1 LVNLYDNVEH
11 EKHLDKY
18 KINANI
24 AMATIVLSIFVDM
37 LGYSML
43 IPLLPS
49 IAKEYGAGDF
59 LIGIITASNAFAA
72 LIFAPI
78 WGKLSD
84 NVGRKPILIVSQA
97 GTLASFLLLGVSNSI
112 TGILASRLL
121 DGIFGG
127 QMPIVRAY
135 VSDITTPQT
144 RPLKVAKIQVAS
156 AISFILG
163 PSIGGFLGIIN
174 WRIPAFLAVGLSG
187 IAIILTAT
195 KIIESMPKQRRE
207 DLKKIL
213 ENKRKSENKKKT
225 ILNRRFILR
234 INQFFIVNL
243 ITLMFTTSMALV
255 IDERY
260 HRPVSDIGLLMT
272 TIGILMILNASLIMK
287 RFLKFVGEKRALII
301 SIFAFIPTLLTFAFL
316 NQFWM
321 MYLFVIPF
329 AFCRTTVGPL
339 IQANITKSVDPDQQ
353 GIASGWS
360 TNMQSIAQT
369 VAPLIS
375 TAFLEIGSVQIPSLF
390 NATFDAYWLIG
401 GTATFFALIL
411 FIIIIIDLKL
421 DPNLY
426 NYNTSELQPSNP
438 SQIKSDNEIA

>member
-1 LVNLYDNVEH
+1 MVNLYDNVEH